1 MRIKP
6 EKPFDKWNRAY
17 LLAHVNS
24 GPAKNRKFVHLY
36 NSQSDRK
43 CISYARYLICVKLGR
58 ILGPEETVDHI
69 NNDPTDDRLEN
80 LQVLSLSDNIRKYA
94 KRHSTGHNKRTCKC
108 LDCVQH
114 RRRIRNESAARRKK
128 DPEALERIRESHRK
142 YNLKMKMKRSR
153 SAMDSTAA
161 P

>member
-6 EKPFDKWNRAY
+6 EKPFDKWDRAY
-17 LLAHVNS
+17 LLTHSNS

-36 NSQSDRK
+36 NSKSDRK
-43 CISYARYLICVKLGR
+43 CISYARYLMCVKLGR
-58 ILGPEETVDHI
+58 ILTSKETVDHI
-69 NNDPTDDRLEN
+69 NNDPTDDRIEN
-80 LQVLSLSDNIRKYA
+80 LQILSLSDNIRKYA
-94 KRHSTGHNKRTCKC
+94 KYRFTGHNKRTCKC
-108 LDCVQH
+108 PECVNH
-114 RRRIRNESAARRKK
+114 RRQLCKESAARRRK

-142 YNLKMKMKRSR
+142 YYLKMKRSR